1 MPWTHFCA
9 RGAQG
14 LSVTVT
20 WLPST
25 AARQGFALHPLLRAG
40 RAEVVWHC
48 HLASFYRRSATG
60 LAARGFGAV
69 NAAWLPAD
77 ESNPAA
83 VFCQM
88 CFIQNLPA
96 HCAGKKYHD
105 DIENRKARQQALS
118 ERRPTCMSPTCPAR
132 SQRAVRGQGTLSL
145 ARAARPSAERRYLR
159 SQQSFPRRLP
169 RPMGAVWGA
178 GALPLLLNGWCQRRS
193 RRR

>member
-25 AARQGFALHPLLRAG
+25 AARQGFALHPPLRAM
-40 RAEVVWHC
+40 RAGVVGHC

-60 LAARGFGAV
+60 LAARGCGAV

-145 ARAARPSAERRYLR
+145 ARAARHSAERRYLR

-169 RPMGAVWGA
+169 RPKGAVWGA

>member
-1 MPWTHFCA
+1 MPWTRFCA
-9 RGAQG
+9 RCAQG

-25 AARQGFALHPLLRAG
+25 AARQGFALDPPLRAM
-40 RAEVVWHC
+40 RAGVVWHC
-48 HLASFYRRSATG
+48 HLASFYRRLATA

-77 ESNPAA
+77 ESNPAG

-88 CFIQNLPA
+88 RFIQNLPA